1 MPHRGLSLRALLS
14 AVTLLAVSLLG
25 ACADEGGGT
34 PAVPSAPA
42 ASSAPPAATP
52 TPEPRKVTFMA
63 GFRPQANL
71 PFVAVYLA
79 KSKGF
84 FAEEGLEVE
93 VQHSSGSEHLRL
105 VLEKNIDFTTGTAA
119 QVIRRRYED
128 LPVRAVALFGQRGD
142 QAYVARADSGIRTPA
157 DFRGKRVGFKS
168 GVVPAELKAMLASS
182 SVPESDVRLQAVGF
196 DPRVFIEGAVD
207 VYPVFINNEPFAIRK
222 TGLAINLIDPQDFGV
237 ATLGLTLLAHQDTVR
252 NDPEL
257 VRRFLRATMRGALYA
272 QAHVDEGVQA
282 TLQYAQGADP
292 EAQKYLLETDL
303 ALARRAD
310 GMGRAD
316 LAQWRAL
323 EELLRKYE
331 VIDRPVDVATAWEGS
346 FIDGLYTN
354 RQLP

>member
-1 MPHRGLSLRALLS
+1 MPHRALLLRASLAAIALL
-14 AVTLLAVSLLG
+14 VLVFLA
-25 ACADEGGGT
+25 ACADEDGGT
-34 PAVPSAPA
+34 SASASPA
-42 ASSAPPAATP
+42 ASPATP

-79 KSKGF
+79 KAKGF
-84 FAEEGLEVE
+84 YAEEGLEVE

-105 VLEKNIDFTTGTAA
+105 VLEKNIDFTTGTAP

-128 LPVRAVALFGQRGD
+128 LPVRAIALFGQRGD
-142 QAYVARADSGIRTPA
+142 QGYVSRADSGIRTPA

-168 GVVPAELKAMLASS
+168 GVVPAELKGMLAAAA
-182 SVPESDVRLQAVGF
+182 VPEADVRLQAVGF

-207 VYPVFINNEPFAIRK
+207 VYPVFLSNEPFAIRK
-222 TGLAINLIDPQDFGV
+222 TGLSINVIDPQDFGV
-237 ATLGLTLLAHQDTVR
+237 PTLGLTLLAHEDTVR
-252 NDPEL
+252 QDPEF

-282 TLQYAQGADP
+282 TLTYAEGADA
-292 EAQKYLLETDL
+292 EGQKYLLETDL

-310 GMGRAD
+310 GMGRSD
-316 LAQWRAL
+316 LGQWRAL
-323 EELLRKYE
+323 EELLRRYE

-346 FIDGLYTN
+346 FIDGLYAS

>member
-1 MPHRGLSLRALLS
+1 MPHRGLLLRASLAGS
-14 AVTLLAVSLLG
+14 ALLAVVLLA
-25 ACADEGGGT
+25 ACSDEDGGT
-34 PAVPSAPA
+34 PT
-42 ASSAPPAATP
+42 SSASGATSATTP

-79 KSKGF
+79 KAKGF
-84 FAEEGLEVE
+84 YAEEGLDVD
-93 VQHSSGSEHLRL
+93 VQHSSGSEHLQL
-105 VLEKNIDFTTGTAA
+105 ILEKKIDFTTATAA

-128 LPVRAVALFGQRGD
+128 LPVRAIALFGQRGD
-142 QAYVARADSGIRTPA
+142 QGYVSRADSGIKTPA

-168 GVVPAELKAMLASS
+168 GVVPAELKGMLASAA
-182 SVPESDVRLQAVGF
+182 VPESDVRLQAVGF

-207 VYPVFINNEPFAIRK
+207 VYPVFLSNEPFAIRK
-222 TGLAINLIDPQDFGV
+222 TGLAINVIDPQDFGV
-237 ATLGLTLLAHQDTVR
+237 PTLGLTLLAHEDTVR
-252 NDPEL
+252 QDPEF

-282 TLQYAQGADP
+282 TLTYAGGADP

-310 GMGRAD
+310 GLGRSD
-316 LAQWRAL
+316 LGQWRAL

-346 FIDGLYTN
+346 FIDGLYAN
-354 RQLP
+354 QQLP

>member
-1 MPHRGLSLRALLS
+1 MPHRGLFARASWAALSVIALLS
-14 AVTLLAVSLLG
+14 LAFLA
-25 ACADEGGGT
+25 ACSDEDA
-34 PAVPSAPA
+34 PATAAPGAPA
-42 ASSAPPAATP
+42 AA
-52 TPEPRKVTFMA
+52 PRKVTFMA

-79 KSKGF
+79 KEKGF

-105 VLEKNIDFTTGTAA
+105 ILEKSIDFTTGTSA

-142 QAYVARADSGIRTPA
+142 QGYVTRADSGIRTPA
-157 DFRGKRVGFKS
+157 DFKGKRVGFKG
-168 GVVPAELKAMLASS
+168 GVVPPELKAMLAVA
-182 SVPESDVRLQAVGF
+182 SVPEGDVRLQAVGF
-196 DPRVFIEGAVD
+196 DPRIFIEGAVE
-207 VYPVFINNEPFAIRK
+207 VYPVFLNNEPFAIRK
-222 TGLAINLIDPQDFGV
+222 TGLAINVIDPQDFGV
-237 ATLGLTLLAHQDTVR
+237 ATLGLTLLAHQDTVTQ
-252 NDPEL
+252 DPEL

-282 TLQYAQGADP
+282 TLVYAPGADP
-292 EAQKYLLETDL
+292 EGQKYLLETDL
-303 ALARRAD
+303 ALARRGD

-323 EELLRKYE
+323 EELLRNYE

-346 FIDGLYTN
+346 FIDGLYASK
-354 RQLP
+354 QLP